1 VIIITA
7 VKRFNELTPAAVL
20 KKCKENKKK
29 YGFAESRQKAD
40 VIKTFFK

>member
-1 VIIITA
+1 MIITA
-7 VKRFNELTPAAVL
+7 VKRFNELTPGAVL

-40 VIKTFFK
+40 IIKTFFL

>member
-1 VIIITA
+1 MIIITA
-7 VKRFNELTPAAVL
+7 VKRFNTQAPGAVL

-40 VIKTFFK
+40 VIKTFFP